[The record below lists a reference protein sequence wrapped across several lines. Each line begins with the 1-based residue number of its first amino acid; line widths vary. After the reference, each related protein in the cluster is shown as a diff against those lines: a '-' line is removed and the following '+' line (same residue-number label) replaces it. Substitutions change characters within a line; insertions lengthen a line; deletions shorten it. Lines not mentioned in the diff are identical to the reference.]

1 MNFKWMSKKTRR
13 HSSDRYT
20 SITKVFWK
28 WFFSLLFSSILFYSS
43 LTNLNPNSSSHPFW
57 ILIFSFPLP
66 FFLALWGSSIILS
79 SFNFYFLSFYFFF
92 INFVFLIVFPPNSL
106 PFPLFSSPPF
116 HSVILFPFFFLIY
129 LFTLLSL
136 FVNLCS
142 FFSNKT
148 SIILLFQNTQADFLM
163 NAFLH
168 IQTPS

>member
-13 HSSDRYT
+13 HSSNRYT
-20 SITKVFWK
+20 SITKVFRK

-116 HSVILFPFFFLIY
+116 HSVILFL
-129 LFTLLSL
+129 
-136 FVNLCS
+136 
-142 FFSNKT
+142 FFSD
-148 SIILLFQNTQADFLM
+148 IIFVQYFSLCKFMLIFFPIKRQLYYYSKIHKLNFWWM
-163 NAFLH
+163 HFC